1 MSDKKESPP
10 KHIAII
16 MDGNG
21 RWAKSKGLPRWKGH
35 EAGAESVRRVIE
47 ACVDAEVEYLTLFAF
62 STENWNRPKTEVSAL
77 MNLLEQFLKKHS
89 QELQKNGVK
98 LQAIGRINDLT
109 EAPLR
114 ELNKT
119 IAETKNNKKLNLVL
133 ALSYG
138 AREEIVDAVNH
149 IIDLTKE
156 GEFDTTKITTDSFK
170 EHLYTS
176 SIPDPD
182 LLIRTSGEMRI
193 SNFLLWQISYSE
205 IFITEKLWPDFNK
218 EDLQEAIKA
227 YSKRERRYGEV

>member
-62 STENWNRPKTEVSAL
+62 STENWNRPKTEVNAL
-77 MNLLEQFLKKHS
+77 MKLLEQFLKKHS

-119 IAETKNNKKLNLVL
+119 ITETKNNKKLNLVL

-149 IIDLTKE
+149 IIDLTKK
-156 GEFDTTKITTDSFK
+156 GEFDKNKITTDSFK

>member
-1 MSDKKESPP
+1 MNNTATAEKQIFPEDIVKVNYTT
-10 KHIAII
+10 KHKINVAW
-16 MDGNG
+16 DDYCKN
-21 RWAKSKGLPRWKGH
+21 K
-35 EAGAESVRRVIE
+35 RRVPKSWL
-47 ACVDAEVEYLTLFAF
+47 LTDLIVA
-62 STENWNRPKTEVSAL
+62 
-77 MNLLEQFLKKHS
+77 
-89 QELQKNGVK
+89 ELQKNGVK

-119 IAETKNNKKLNLVL
+119 ITETKNNKKLNLVL

-156 GEFDTTKITTDSFK
+156 GKFDTTKINTDSFK

>member
-62 STENWNRPKTEVSAL
+62 STENWNRPKTEVDAL
-77 MNLLEQFLKKHS
+77 MKLLEQFLKKHS

-119 IAETKNNKKLNLVL
+119 ITETKNNKKLNLVL

-156 GEFDTTKITTDSFK
+156 GKFDTINRST
-170 EHLYTS
+170 
-176 SIPDPD
+176 
-182 LLIRTSGEMRI
+182 
-193 SNFLLWQISYSE
+193 
-205 IFITEKLWPDFNK
+205 
-218 EDLQEAIKA
+218 
-227 YSKRERRYGEV
+227 